1 VVNFNV
7 YDSCISSLFL
17 FLSNNLGDSMLYHK
31 LWPFIYYLNYF
42 ITTIYTENVA
52 NGNYL
57 GRKRL
62 NFLLFRCKIR
72 YFCYDH
78 TPRLEYTTV
87 LYIDNEFID
96 SLRVNTSFKKSI
108 DAIFAQRSIMIIRR
122 FLQLH
127 FQSSNIERDGYRC
140 QYHVLDS
147 NLQKKINI

>member
-1 VVNFNV
+1 
-7 YDSCISSLFL
+7 
-17 FLSNNLGDSMLYHK
+17 MLYHK

-42 ITTIYTENVA
+42 ITTIDTENVA

-78 TPRLEYTTV
+78 NPRLEYTTV
-87 LYIDNEFID
+87 LCIDNESID
-96 SLRVNTSFKKSI
+96 SLKVNTSFKKSI
-108 DAIFAQRSIMIIRR
+108 DAIIAQRSIKMIRR

-127 FQSSNIERDGYRC
+127 YQSSNIERDEYRC
-140 QYHVLDS
+140 QYHVIDS

>member
-1 VVNFNV
+1 
-7 YDSCISSLFL
+7 
-17 FLSNNLGDSMLYHK
+17 MLYHK

-42 ITTIYTENVA
+42 ITTIDTENVA

-78 TPRLEYTTV
+78 NPRLEYTTV
-87 LYIDNEFID
+87 LSIDNEFTD

-108 DAIFAQRSIMIIRR
+108 DAIIAQ
-122 FLQLH
+122 
-127 FQSSNIERDGYRC
+127 
-140 QYHVLDS
+140 
-147 NLQKKINI
+147 